1 MSSKNI
7 DPRLIPMVRSLKENQ
22 NTFDKSLPKQKTKF
36 QTLQPDDEVQKNN
49 NFQETLQENPFYN
62 QRSPNSNKSVNKTL
76 KNSHISIDGRS
87 EQPKKY
93 QSSTSNKYHLFNNLN
108 NKIKR
113 NSKKKELEPISQNRM
128 LSTQVI
134 NMNQI
139 NAKIKSYSNIKT
151 RKKYVMNLLN
161 NMSIKKYIKSCIHL
175 LKNDNE
181 IKNLYEQ
188 GGFDKTNNGYENFL
202 DKFFFNRALF
212 MYKLEMLFL
221 DESNFIKK
229 NFKENF
235 FKKEIK
241 DFLNNSISDAMYQN
255 RVNTL
260 NEVFTDTFKKIENFN
275 LFHD

>member
-1 MSSKNI
+1 
-7 DPRLIPMVRSLKENQ
+7 
-22 NTFDKSLPKQKTKF
+22 
-36 QTLQPDDEVQKNN
+36 
-49 NFQETLQENPFYN
+49 
-62 QRSPNSNKSVNKTL
+62 
-76 KNSHISIDGRS
+76 
-87 EQPKKY
+87 
-93 QSSTSNKYHLFNNLN
+93 
-108 NKIKR
+108 
-113 NSKKKELEPISQNRM
+113 
-128 LSTQVI
+128 
-134 NMNQI
+134 
-139 NAKIKSYSNIKT
+139 
-151 RKKYVMNLLN
+151 MNLLN
-161 NMSIKKYIKSCIHL
+161 NMSIKKYIKSCIQL

-202 DKFFFNRALF
+202 DKFFFNKELF

-241 DFLNNSISDAMYQN
+241 DFLNNSISDAIYQN

-260 NEVFTDTFKKIENFN
+260 NKVFTDTFQKIENFN